1 MGADWEIFQRLGLA
15 LAIGLLIGIERG
27 WRSRGDE
34 TGTRRAGLRTFSLLG
49 LLGGIIGLLSLLV
62 GDHFLVAAG
71 TLAVAI
77 LIGLGYWAGVRR
89 QEGDLGLTSEVA
101 ALLTFGLGVLAVRG
115 DMVVAAIAS
124 VVLIIF
130 LGMKEIS
137 HQWLARLERVELV
150 AGIKLLLVSVVL
162 LPLLPDRGFGPGE
175 VLNPYEIWWMVVL
188 ISAISYAG
196 YFALKIGG
204 ERRGALWMGL
214 FGGIASS
221 TALTLSCARLA
232 ARTPRLAQQMAASV
246 SLASAVMFLRSLLV
260 AWLLMPALAF
270 QILPVLLSASIASFA
285 ITYHFSGG
293 RRLVRSDP
301 HISLPPPGEL
311 MPAIYFGLLL
321 AGVILLSHYMQT
333 RFGTGGLLVLA
344 ATTGLVDVDAVTIS
358 MSRLSDADPGGV
370 FLAAASAA
378 VILAV
383 AVNTLVKVG
392 YCAFYAGRPL
402 AGRVSLL
409 FLVCLIAGGAGYG
422 LSFLASMTGWF

>member
-1 MGADWEIFQRLGLA
+1 MAADWEIFQRLGLA
-15 LAIGLLIGIERG
+15 LAIGLLVGIERG
-27 WRSRGDE
+27 WRLRGDE
-34 TGTRRAGLRTFSLLG
+34 TGTRPAGLRTFTLLG

-62 GDHFLVAAG
+62 EGHFLIAAG
-71 TLAVAI
+71 TVAVAI
-77 LIGLGYWAGVRR
+77 LIGLGYWAGTRR

-115 DMVVAAIAS
+115 DMVVAAIAG
-124 VVLIIF
+124 VVLIAL
-130 LGMKEIS
+130 LGVKEIS

-204 ERRGALWMGL
+204 EQRGALWMGV
-214 FGGIASS
+214 FGGVASS

-232 ARTPRLAQQMAASV
+232 ARTPRLAQQMAASI
-246 SLASAVMFLRSLLV
+246 SLASAVMFLRSLLI

-270 QILPVLLSASIASFA
+270 DILPVLLSASIAALA
-285 ITYHFSGG
+285 ITYYFSGG
-293 RRLVRSDP
+293 RQPVKSDP
-301 HISLPPPGEL
+301 YITLPPPGEL

-333 RFGTGGLLVLA
+333 LFGAGGLLVLA

-358 MSRLSDADPGGV
+358 MSRLSDADPDRV

-392 YCAFYAGRPL
+392 YCAFYAGWPL
-402 AGRVSLL
+402 AGRVLLL
-409 FLVCLIAGGAGYG
+409 FLASLIGGGIGYG
-422 LSFLASMTGWF
+422 LSFLASVTGWF